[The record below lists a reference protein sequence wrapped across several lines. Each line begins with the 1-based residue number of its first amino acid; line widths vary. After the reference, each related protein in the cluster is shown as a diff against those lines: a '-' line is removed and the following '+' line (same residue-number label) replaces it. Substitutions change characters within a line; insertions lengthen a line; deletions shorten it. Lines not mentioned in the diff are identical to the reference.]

1 MKQLYICLFI
11 LLAISGT
18 ASYGQSVTPVT
29 TSNAAGGSWGP
40 AGSYYRF
47 EWSLGESSVVH
58 TFIPSDSSLFLT
70 QGVLQPITEKANLSP
85 YIVFFAKGE
94 YFIFPNPTAGRFE
107 VNFMVRQA
115 GRMELQ
121 LTDLTGR
128 VIKKRAFRYPGWGHI
143 EHYDLTGYPNGTY
156 FVIATLTPD
165 TPRPGEYKDVIRH
178 SGFKIIKLK

>member
-1 MKQLYICLFI
+1 MKQLYLF
-11 LLAISGT
+11 LLLLGQ
-18 ASYGQSVTPVT
+18 ASFGQSVTPVT
-29 TSNAAGGSWGP
+29 AFNSAGGSYFN
-40 AGSYYRF
+40 AGGYHRF
-47 EWSLGESSVVH
+47 EWSLGEAAVI
-58 TFIPSDSSLFLT
+58 TTMRPSDSSLLVT
-70 QGVLQPITEKANLSP
+70 HGVLQPITEKARLSP

-107 VNFMVRQA
+107 VNFQVRQS

-128 VIKKRAFRYPGWGHI
+128 VLKKRAFRYPGWGHI
-143 EHYDLTGYPNGTY
+143 EHYDLSSYPNGTY

-165 TPRPGEYKDVIRH
+165 TPRPGDHKTVVRH